1 MQRRWELRHFVWDSR
16 RKVYR
21 IVFTVASVKKGRFF
35 SSLLFC
41 RFFSSHRLVRPHLV
55 SVRAINV
62 YLFIYTFSLTHLQVR
77 PVDGFSSLMA
87 QTTRTRAR
95 MCILGVSLILLLIFG
110 GEIPKTQF
118 FGRGMNRRF
127 QAKRAIYWKFHFI
140 KTTASILTKSKFGLT
155 IETTKES
162 SWVVR
167 IGAQQIQDGGR
178 PPFWKKNIKSP
189 YLCDRSTDFDEI
201 WHADSH
207 WSVAADQSLKC
218 RIFENPRWQRPPSW
232 KITKIAISPQRFD
245 WFLRNLVSWCKMRLA
260 TAQTVKK
267 LNLKNPRWRTAAIL
281 TTAKSPYLCNLLTDC
296 D

>member
-1 MQRRWELRHFVWDSR
+1 MF
-16 RKVYR
+16 
-21 IVFTVASVKKGRFF
+21 I
-35 SSLLFC
+35 
-41 RFFSSHRLVRPHLV
+41 
-55 SVRAINV
+55 

-118 FGRGMNRRF
+118 FGLGMNRRF

-155 IETTKES
+155 IETTKGS

-178 PPFWKKNIKSP
+178 PPYWKKTLNRHISATVRPILMKFGMLTHIGPWQRINRYNVEFLKIQDGSGRHLEKSQKSR
-189 YLCDRSTDFDEI
+189 YLHNGLTDFYET
-201 WHADSH
+201 WYRGA
-207 WSVAADQSLKC
+207 KC
-218 RIFENPRWQRPPSW
+218 ISQPLRP
-232 KITKIAISPQRFD
+232 
-245 WFLRNLVSWCKMRLA
+245 LRNW
-260 TAQTVKK
+260 
-267 LNLKNPRWRTAAIL
+267 I
-281 TTAKSPYLCNLLTDC
+281 
-296 D
+296 